1 MPRKNKYKRKTR
13 KIGQKEQ
20 QQRLRNDIKRANQ
33 RLRQIEKSGYTNSPA
48 YRYILSKAFYKDP
61 NISFTKHGEIKF
73 NTNLRNLSQ
82 AQMDELNS
90 VVHGFLS
97 KQTST
102 VSGVKKMMK
111 NVFTGYNKKL
121 QSLGMDEIEDKD
133 FLYVW
138 DSAQAKALKEM
149 YGSEQ
154 ANVLINKINFM
165 DRRDVERFFDHYTSD
180 SNLNV
185 PLVTIQK
192 DVDFLRD
199 VFKHPETDIE
209 GTELEWATFIKGMK

>member
-33 RLRQIEKSGYTNSPA
+33 RLRQLEKSGYTNSPA
-48 YRYILSKAFYKDP
+48 YRYVLSNAFYENK
-61 NISFTKHGEIKF
+61 NIAFTKSGEVKF
-73 NTNLRNLSQ
+73 NTNLRGLSSD
-82 AQMDELNS
+82 QMDELNS
-90 VVHGFLS
+90 MVKRFLS

-102 VSGVKKMMK
+102 VTGTKLMLSHS
-111 NVFTGYNKKL
+111 FEGYNKKL
-121 QSLGMDEIEDKD
+121 VNIGLDQIDDKD

-138 DSAQAKALKEM
+138 DSAQAKAIKEM

-154 ANVLINKINFM
+154 ANVLINKLNFM
-165 DRRDVERFFDHYTSD
+165 DRKDVERFFEHYTED

-192 DVDFLRD
+192 DVDFMRD
-199 VFKHPETDIE
+199 MFNNPATDIE
-209 GTELEWATFIKGMK
+209 GTELEWATFIRGMK

>member
-1 MPRKNKYKRKTR
+1 MPRKNKYKRKHR

-33 RLRQIEKSGYTNSPA
+33 RLRQIEKSGYMNSPA
-48 YRYILSKAFYKDP
+48 YRYILNKAFYKDP

-73 NTNLRNLSQ
+73 NTNLRNLSPEQ
-82 AQMDELNS
+82 TDELTKL
-90 VVHGFLS
+90 VKGFLS

-102 VSGVKKMMK
+102 VSGTKQMM
-111 NVFTGYNKKL
+111 NNTFTGYNEKL
-121 QSLGMDEIEDKD
+121 KSLGMDELEDKD

-165 DRRDVERFFDHYTSD
+165 DRHDVERFFDHYTSD

-192 DVDFLRD
+192 DVDFLLD

-209 GTELEWATFIKGMK
+209 GTELEWATFIKGMR

>member
-1 MPRKNKYKRKTR
+1 MAIKNKYKRKRR

-33 RLRQIEKSGYTNSPA
+33 RLRQLEKSGYTNSPA
-48 YRYILSKAFYKDP
+48 YRYVLSNAFYENK
-61 NISFTKHGEIKF
+61 NIAFTKSGEVKF
-73 NTNLRNLSQ
+73 NTNLRGLSSD
-82 AQMDELNS
+82 QMDELNS
-90 VVHGFLS
+90 MVKRFLS

-102 VSGVKKMMK
+102 VTGTKLMLSHS
-111 NVFTGYNKKL
+111 FEGYNKKL
-121 QSLGMDEIEDKD
+121 VNIGLDQIDDKD

-138 DSAQAKALKEM
+138 DSAQAKAIKEM

-154 ANVLINKINFM
+154 ANVLINKLNFM
-165 DRRDVERFFDHYTSD
+165 DRKDVERFFEHYTED

-192 DVDFLRD
+192 DVDFMRD
-199 VFKHPETDIE
+199 MFNNPATDIE
-209 GTELEWATFIKGMK
+209 GTELEWATFIRGMK

>member
-1 MPRKNKYKRKTR
+1 MPRKNKYKRKRR

-20 QQRLRNDIKRANQ
+20 MQRLRNDIKRANQ

-48 YRYILSKAFYKDP
+48 YRYILNKAFYKDP

-73 NTNLRNLSQ
+73 NTNLRKISPEQTDGLTR
-82 AQMDELNS
+82 M
-90 VVHGFLS
+90 VKGFLS

-102 VSGVKKMMK
+102 VSGVKTMMK
-111 NVFTGYNKKL
+111 NAFSGYNDKL
-121 QSLGMDEIEDKD
+121 QSLGLDAVEDKD
-133 FLYVW
+133 FLYIW

-154 ANVLINKINFM
+154 ANVLINKLNFM
-165 DRRDVERFFDHYTSD
+165 DQKDVERFFDHYTSD

-199 VFKHPETDIE
+199 VFKHPETNIE

>member
-33 RLRQIEKSGYTNSPA
+33 RLRQIEKSGYTNSPS
-48 YRYILSKAFYKDP
+48 YRYILNKAFYNDP

-82 AQMDELNS
+82 AQLDELNS
-90 VVHGFLS
+90 VVHSFLS

-102 VSGVKKMMK
+102 VSGVKAMMK

-121 QSLGMDEIEDKD
+121 QSLGMNEIEDKD

-165 DRRDVERFFDHYTSD
+165 DRHDVERFFDHYTSD

-209 GTELEWATFIKGMK
+209 GTELEWATFIKGMR